1 MKTEKIKKMSI
12 IEIIEKV
19 GIPTLL
25 MYKTYHNEE
34 DLKTEGMLRQT
45 YVYNASEKEV
55 SEFEEEIKNMQ
66 NKGTIQ
72 DFIKILDKYQH
83 IIDKEIYVFAMTG
96 FIARDIAEGNKEG
109 LNSLVAFPNKKRDK
123 RASFYFARDLLKNVD
138 IVVPRFSLK
147 DEQYQ
152 IEAIVNSQEYFGN
165 NNFLKKRKE
174 ENDKRFK
181 QIDETIGL
189 DNVFD
194 PFTPSDMLKF
204 FVYPN
209 LANLLANN
217 VYKKLKINKDL
228 TESQRKEIEELIEKN
243 GGGNAFAHEDLN
255 ETIINNTAYIDV
267 DKMLL
272 LSNIKNI
279 RCLFYNRN
287 QDNRNRDNSYDYDN
301 YVKIKEFS
309 RKVGTLLKN
318 KQTIVEMEEGLVNYK
333 TIEKFISFLEKHF
346 INKRFYD
353 DEAIDNLRNDVLNGI
368 VPISMFSKEDFLK
381 IMNFTSEELA
391 TLITKQPDA
400 LEYLVEN
407 DLVNISRMSSV
418 IDLKKYFTDRQVLYL
433 LSKGIIKNENV
444 LEMYNKGKFSVDNI
458 RFLQDNFADF
468 DATSMTS
475 VEKLVKLYLDPSK
488 KEEFD
493 KYRKIFKALKIDETL
508 AEARL
513 RRENKDNKKVLDELD
528 SKIKER
534 QIEVS
539 SNILDQSL
547 ELLEE
552 DKLYD
557 LYRMGLIH
565 IEVLVDFV
573 GPTAINDLYATGEL
587 KPLDARK
594 LYNDGI
600 IDENAI
606 ESVLKD
612 GNLSETQKLVLIYS
626 TFPSMDQEDK
636 EIRERLI
643 SYMDK
648 IDDTKTSTNNGTRNH
663 IGGSNPVVTNK
674 YYTDP
679 CARWNFIA
687 SFDKDYTQ
695 NYLTDGTIIFYL
707 PNEQK
712 YIIEK
717 LYDKNNKPAYGAATY
732 ILEENL
738 FDKIKND
745 LIVNEKIDRSVLIEL
760 HKQKNKG
767 IKKFIHTGW
776 ANSMMKFFD
785 LQNEEKYSKE
795 EIERKQKLAKQVE
808 ISKTKEEDILK

>member
-12 IEIIEKV
+12 IEIIEKM

-25 MYKTYHNEE
+25 MYKVYRNGN

-45 YVYNASEKEV
+45 YIYCTNEEETSK
-55 SEFEEEIKNMQ
+55 FEEEIKNLQ

-96 FIARDIAEGNKEG
+96 FIARDIAEGNKGE
-109 LNSLVAFPNKKRDK
+109 LESLVTFPNKKRDK
-123 RASFYFARDLLKNVD
+123 HTAFNYGKELLKNVD

-152 IEAIVNSQEYFGN
+152 IEAIVNSQEFFGN
-165 NNFLKKRKE
+165 DNFLKKRKE
-174 ENDKRFK
+174 VNDKRLK

-189 DNVFD
+189 DNVFH
-194 PFTPSDMLKF
+194 FFVPSDMLKF
-204 FVYPN
+204 FIYPN
-209 LANLLANN
+209 LANIVANN
-217 VYKKLKINKDL
+217 IYNKLKFNKDL
-228 TESQRKEIEELIEKN
+228 TESEQKEIEEFVKSH
-243 GGGNAFAHEDLN
+243 GGGNAFSHEDLC
-255 ETIINNTAYIDV
+255 EEINNNIEYIDV

-272 LSNIKNI
+272 LSNIK
-279 RCLFYNRN
+279 LFLNSSN
-287 QDNRNRDNSYDYDN
+287 SDNSYDYES
-301 YVKIKEFS
+301 YVKFKEFS
-309 RKVGTLLKN
+309 KKVGTLLKN
-318 KQTIVEMEEGLVNYK
+318 KQTIIEMEEGLVNYK
-333 TIEKFISFLEKHF
+333 TIEDFVSFLEKHF

-353 DEAIDNLRNDVLNGI
+353 DKEIDILRDDVLNGI
-368 VPISMFSKEDFLK
+368 VSISMFSKEDFLK

-407 DLVNISRMSSV
+407 DLVNISRMGSV
-418 IDLKKYFTDRQVLYL
+418 IDFKKYFTDRQVLYL

-444 LEMYNKGKFSVDNI
+444 LEMYNKEKFSVDNI
-458 RFLQDNFADF
+458 RFLQDNFTDF

-475 VEKLVKLYLDPSK
+475 AEKLVKLYLDPSK

-648 IDDTKTSTNNGTRNH
+648 IDDTKTATNNGTRNH
-663 IGGSNPVVTNK
+663 IGGGSNPVVTNK
-674 YYTDP
+674 HITDP
-679 CARWNFIA
+679 CARWNLIA
-687 SFDKDYTQ
+687 NIDKDYTQ
-695 NYLTDGTIIFYL
+695 EYLTDGTIIFYL

-712 YIIEK
+712 YVIEK

-745 LIVNEKIDRSVLIEL
+745 LIVNKKVDRSVLIEL
-760 HKQKNKG
+760 NKQKNKE
-767 IKKFIHTGW
+767 IKKIIHTGW
-776 ANSMMKFFD
+776 ANSIIKFFD
-785 LQNEEKYSKE
+785 LQNEEKYSEEQIE
-795 EIERKQKLAKQVE
+795 EIQELAKQVE